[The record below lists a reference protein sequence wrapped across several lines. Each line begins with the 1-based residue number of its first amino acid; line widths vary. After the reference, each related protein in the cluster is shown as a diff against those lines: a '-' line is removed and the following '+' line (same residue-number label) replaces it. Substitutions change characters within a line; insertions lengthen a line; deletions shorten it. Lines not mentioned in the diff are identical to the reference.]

1 MSTHMST
8 KARAAAIRAA
18 RTVAQTAL
26 ATIGTTAVIQDV
38 DWALVGSTSLL
49 AGIVSLLT
57 SAATDLPEVD

>member
-1 MSTHMST
+1 MTP
-8 KARAAAIRAA
+8 KIRAAAIRAA

-38 DWALVGSTSLL
+38 DWALVGSTAAL

-57 SAATDLPEVD
+57 SAATTLPEVD